1 MNERIIFI
9 DEGNSFVHSTEF
21 AKNVQQSDNYFV
33 IATREGLPN
42 LPYSI
47 EEIYGIRESGKYASI
62 KQTYNELYH
71 IYGERVFS
79 EKAAPDKVI
88 VEDSNAGFEFYKG
101 KSEGKTWTVES
112 ANGKSN
118 IFAKILENIAA
129 GKLLVIADGAAF
141 GPEMDRMMKL
151 LHINKNNTLY
161 LPESF
166 EWLILS
172 SGIVPDREIREILE
186 APQEYIESEKYFSWE
201 RYFTAVLVEKTK
213 DSYLK
218 YTKSR
223 LNPIYLQENIQ
234 NKICEQMKGIELE

>member
-1 MNERIIFI
+1 M
-9 DEGNSFVHSTEF
+9 
-21 AKNVQQSDNYFV
+21 
-33 IATREGLPN
+33 
-42 LPYSI
+42 
-47 EEIYGIRESGKYASI
+47 
-62 KQTYNELYH
+62 
-71 IYGERVFS
+71 
-79 EKAAPDKVI
+79 
-88 VEDSNAGFEFYKG
+88 
-101 KSEGKTWTVES
+101 ES

-151 LHINKNNTLY
+151 LHINKNITLY

-223 LNPIYLQENIQ
+223 LNPVYLQENIQ
-234 NKICEQMKGIELE
+234 NRICEQMKGIELK